1 MNTELEKE
9 LKEIEVSIEELKIY
23 VDRKAMLKRLT
34 NNPDFQEL
42 IEKDYLIN
50 EASRMLLLRDD
61 PNLPATK
68 KAFLEAD
75 LYGPGAFKRYL
86 STIFQLGDIAEN
98 NIAQM
103 HETIEEINDQIAQ
116 GDDE

>member
-9 LKEIEVSIEELKIY
+9 LKEIEISIEELQIH
-23 VDRKAMLKRLT
+23 VDRKAMLKRLMT
-34 NNPDFQEL
+34 NPDFQEL
-42 IEKDYLIN
+42 IEKDYFIN

-61 PNLPATK
+61 PNLPPAK

-86 STIFQLGDIAEN
+86 NTIFQLGDIAEN
-98 NIAQM
+98 NIAEM